1 MHAVWSGRR
10 APSTVAVGD
19 EPPMNSHE
27 TRVLWASKD
36 FRPRFLQPR
45 LLRGLERRGP
55 RRSGTLR
62 GPRLLGRGAISQV
75 QDAGDSET
83 ERTVSVV
90 DPVGFTYAFGKLEQ
104 AIGELVGAGD
114 VKERLEVATM
124 TLVPIFP
131 DDFPAGHLR
140 DEYADIRQALSWL
153 PPEEG
158 SEQGLLESTLEAMT
172 EEEAGALAKSLF
184 SLYTSA
190 AEAVYGRLHGR

>member
-1 MHAVWSGRR
+1 M
-10 APSTVAVGD
+10 
-19 EPPMNSHE
+19 
-27 TRVLWASKD
+27 
-36 FRPRFLQPR
+36 
-45 LLRGLERRGP
+45 
-55 RRSGTLR
+55 
-62 GPRLLGRGAISQV
+62 LGRGAISQA
-75 QDAGDSET
+75 QDADDSET
-83 ERTVSVV
+83 EGTVSVA

-114 VKERLEVATM
+114 VKERLKVATM

-140 DEYADIRQALSWL
+140 DEYADIRQALTWL

-158 SEQGLLESTLEAMT
+158 SGQGLPESTLEAMT

-190 AEAVYGRLHGR
+190 AEAVYGGLHRR

>member
-1 MHAVWSGRR
+1 M
-10 APSTVAVGD
+10 
-19 EPPMNSHE
+19 
-27 TRVLWASKD
+27 
-36 FRPRFLQPR
+36 
-45 LLRGLERRGP
+45 
-55 RRSGTLR
+55 
-62 GPRLLGRGAISQV
+62 LGRGAISQV

-83 ERTVSVV
+83 ERTVRVA

-104 AIGELVGAGD
+104 AIEELVGAGD
-114 VKERLEVATM
+114 VKERLKVATM
-124 TLVPIFP
+124 TLAPIFP

-140 DEYADIRQALSWL
+140 DEYADIQQALSWL

-158 SEQGLLESTLEAMT
+158 SGQGLLESTLEAMT